1 MGLLWMRVR
10 FILLERAQSP
20 GYYKIL
26 EYDGALREVLTA
38 PPPPNMAV
46 SHIDRDFEMT
56 CKPVGAIVTDWSEG

>member
-10 FILLERAQSP
+10 FILLERAQ
-20 GYYKIL
+20 IL